1 MELKPCPFCGGEVT
15 HEIDSWGSMSWI
27 ECRVCGR
34 MLATRCD
41 GLPDD
46 PPSPSMAFNRRPIED
61 ALATRVAELEELWD
75 KTNWKLFHDQKLT
88 LLLLMD
94 GEIDRNAAIDHLE
107 GILSLMDAFQD
118 VAIDRLGIA
127 EADRSFYYPSED
139 E

>member
-1 MELKPCPFCGGEVT
+1 MAEKHSPEPWRSNVDEHYGCHNIYDANGD
-15 HEIDSWGSMSWI
+15 EIACTSGMADSDEEDGNTRLMTSAPI
-27 ECRVCGR
+27 
-34 MLATRCD
+34 LAAH
-41 GLPDD
+41 L
-46 PPSPSMAFNRRPIED
+46 SK
-61 ALATRVAELEELWD
+61 LEELWD